1 MNTAAI
7 IPTSKLKKRE
17 QVAEHTMAFFFEKP
31 AGFNF
36 TAGQSID
43 LTLIDPPETDAKGN
57 TRAFSVASAPG
68 DPDLMIATRMRD
80 SAMKRVLANAPY
92 GLDVKIDGPF
102 GSFTLHKN
110 ERKPALLFAGGI
122 GITPF
127 FSIAVDAARRRL
139 PHQIYLFYS
148 NRRPE
153 DAPFLERLQSLTKE
167 NPNFHLI
174 ATMTEMSKSSRPW
187 GGETGFIDDK
197 MVRKHVAAPESG
209 IAYLAGPPAMVTAM
223 RQMLVAARL
232 DEDNIRTE
240 EFSGY

>member
-7 IPTSKLKKRE
+7 VPTSKLKKRE
-17 QVAEHTMAFFFEKP
+17 QVAEGTMALFFEKP
-31 AGFNF
+31 AGFSF

-43 LTLIDPPETDAKGN
+43 LTLINPPETDEKGN
-57 TRAFSVASAPG
+57 TRAFSLAGAPS

-110 ERKPALLFAGGI
+110 DRKPALLFAGGI
-122 GITPF
+122 GVTPF
-127 FSIAVDAARRRL
+127 FSIAVDAARRKL
-139 PHQIYLFYS
+139 PHQIFLFYS

-153 DAPFLERLQSLTKE
+153 DAPFLDRLQALTKE
-167 NPNFHLI
+167 NPNFHLV
-174 ATMTEMSKSSRPW
+174 ATMTEMEKSERPW
-187 GGETGFIDDK
+187 NGETGYIDDK
-197 MVRKHVAAPESG
+197 MVRKHVSAPESG

-223 RQMLVAARL
+223 RNVLIAAKL